1 MVASPALKFVRA
13 DPDSVLQVFY
23 DPMIAKLIVHGSNR
37 TEALRVLRKALAEYQ
52 IVGPQTNIEFLK
64 RLSEHEAFIAGDVET
79 GFIQVRRVRSAQ
91 QIPVDSAS

>member
-1 MVASPALKFVRA
+1 
-13 DPDSVLQVFY
+13 
-23 DPMIAKLIVHGSNR
+23 MIAKLIVHGSNR

>member
-1 MVASPALKFVRA
+1 
-13 DPDSVLQVFY
+13 
-23 DPMIAKLIVHGSNR
+23 MIAKLIVHGSNR

-64 RLSEHEAFIAGDVET
+64 RLSEHKAFIAGDVET

-91 QIPVDSAS
+91 QIPVNSAR